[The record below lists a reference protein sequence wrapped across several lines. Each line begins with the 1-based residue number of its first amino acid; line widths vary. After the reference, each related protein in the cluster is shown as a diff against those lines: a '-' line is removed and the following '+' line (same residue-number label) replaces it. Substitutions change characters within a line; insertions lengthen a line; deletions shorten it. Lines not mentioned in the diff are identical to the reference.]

1 MKNLLISFLIFFILI
16 ITIVFSINFLVTKT
30 NYYSEKAD
38 QLETLV
44 TEDSWDKAYEVS
56 TDFLNGWG
64 NDSKIISIFINHFH
78 IDAINN
84 EILKLTQ
91 YIKYQDKSDA
101 LAIIHDIKFLLK
113 SLLEVEKV
121 TISNIF

>member
-1 MKNLLISFLIFFILI
+1 MRNLVISFLIFIILI
-16 ITIVFSINFLVTKT
+16 ITIVFSINFLISKT
-30 NYYSEKAD
+30 NYYSEKAN

-44 TEDSWDKAYEVS
+44 IQDSWDKAYDIS
-56 TDFLNGWG
+56 TDFLNGWEK
-64 NDSKIISIFINHFH
+64 DSKKISIFINHFH

-113 SLLEVEKV
+113 VLLEMEKV